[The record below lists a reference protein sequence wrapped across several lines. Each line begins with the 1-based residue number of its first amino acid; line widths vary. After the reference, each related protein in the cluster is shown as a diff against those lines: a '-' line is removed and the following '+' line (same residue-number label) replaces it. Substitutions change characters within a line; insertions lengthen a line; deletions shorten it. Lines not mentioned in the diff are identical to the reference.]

1 MVAAR
6 SCSEHGP
13 ANGCILRGRPGGL
26 ERALPAPAAAAA
38 AAGGAAAFGLGGFFR
53 CFFPDD

>member
-13 ANGCILRGRPGGL
+13 AIGCILRGRPGGL
-26 ERALPAPAAAAA
+26 GRALPAPAAAAA
-38 AAGGAAAFGLGGFFR
+38 GGGAAAFGLGGFFR
-53 CFFPDD
+53 FFFPDD